1 MATGWHMEYFVAKDY
16 WTGWILADSTTYSIH
31 HYDGNWTTKFQ
42 QERDQ
47 LKYQYYKK
55 LSYLFP
61 DKITDFIIGKMAQL
75 VLLYRKDGIYP
86 VLNKMVNTNH
96 RKGEWKL

>member
-1 MATGWHMEYFVAKDY
+1 MGANGKEQILQPGIHILPMEYFVAKDY

-31 HYDGNWTTKFQ
+31 HYDGNGTTKFQ

-55 LSYLFP
+55 LSYFSQ
-61 DKITDFIIGKMAQL
+61 I
-75 VLLYRKDGIYP
+75 R
-86 VLNKMVNTNH
+86 
-96 RKGEWKL
+96 